1 MNNGEENNN
10 KNKREKAYK
19 AMKLRLYP
27 TEAQKQYFHKNIGC
41 SRFIYNYYLEK
52 RKTSYEESGKQLTR
66 FDCSKDLTELK
77 KENVFLQEVD
87 STSLLWSITHLD
99 AAFKNFFRDKSIGYP
114 QFKSKYTANQS
125 FTVTNVK
132 IGKNHIILPKIGK
145 VTARGIREF
154 DQSVK
159 YKAVTISYAPSGKF
173 YASVRVEYEN
183 DVNPIEVDTTKVLG
197 LSYSVPHLYADS
209 DGCYPEFKK
218 FYKESS
224 EKLAQEQQKMSRMV
238 KDSNNYMKQKMKI
251 AKIHEHIANQRND
264 YLHKLTRNLADK
276 YDLIFVE
283 DVSVSQLIQKIRYKN
298 ARKSILD
305 NGWSKFTTILEQKMK
320 ERGKYLIKVNSD
332 VPVSHI
338 CSSCGCIVPLD
349 MKLGARWDCPDCGYV
364 HQKEQNSAINIKN
377 IGLSIHLEESC
388 K

>member
-1 MNNGEENNN
+1 MRAE
-10 KNKREKAYK
+10 KNKDKTKKAYK

-27 TEAQKQYFHKNIGC
+27 TEAQKQYFLKNIEC
-41 SRFIYNYYLEK
+41 CRFIYNYYLEK
-52 RKTSYEESGKQLTR
+52 RKSAYEESGKTVSR
-66 FDCSKDLTELK
+66 FDCSSDLTELK
-77 KENVFLQEVD
+77 KEKTFLQEVD
-87 STSLLWSITHLD
+87 STSLLWSIIHLD
-99 AAFKNFFRDKSIGYP
+99 TAFKNFFRDKSIGYP
-114 QFKSKYTANQS
+114 QFKSKYEPNQS

-132 IGKNHIILPKIGK
+132 IGKNYIIIPKIGK

-154 DQSVK
+154 DHSVK

-183 DVNPIEVDTTKVLG
+183 DVKPIEVDKTKVLG
-197 LSYSVPHLYADS
+197 LSFSAPNLYVDS
-209 DGCYPEFKK
+209 NGNCPEVKK

-224 EKLAQEQQKMSRMV
+224 EKLAREQQNLSRMV
-238 KDSNNYMKQKMKI
+238 QDSNNYMKQKIKI

-264 YLHKLTRNLADK
+264 YLHNLTHNLADT
-276 YDLIFVE
+276 YDLICIE
-283 DVSVSQLIQKIRYKN
+283 DVSISQLIQKIKYKN

-305 NGWSKFTTILEQKMK
+305 NGWNKFITILEQKMK
-320 ERGKYLIKVNSD
+320 ERGKYLIKVNTD